1 MKNKLK
7 YLIKEF
13 ILFIIGGL
21 LYYGI
26 EVLWRGHSDFT
37 MAIVGGICFV
47 LIGGLNNWFTFEMGL
62 IEQSLISSIIVTII
76 EYISGYILNIKLNLG
91 IWEYSQ
97 IPFNLNG
104 QICLLYSSLWIL
116 LSLIAIIVD
125 DYIRYLIFH
134 DKKPKYKII

>member
-37 MAIVGGICFV
+37 MVIVGGICFV